1 MEDDLITA
9 YNEAEYRVNGFS
21 KPIYIGKHSE
31 DADNVLSKNNL
42 TEWAYI
48 TAYNPM
54 SCSLDEYS
62 GVK

>member
-9 YNEAEYRVNGFS
+9 YNEAEYRVEGFS

-42 TEWAYI
+42 LTFDCFLNSI
-48 TAYNPM
+48 QIDSFTIF
-54 SCSLDEYS
+54 LF
-62 GVK
+62 